1 MRRTLTTFATLVY
14 IAVLGVQV
22 HAVSWKTY
30 TDSRQINSL
39 LEYEGEVWAATSGG
53 VLRFTVDGGSL
64 AKYTNSEGLGD
75 NEINTGVAAGG
86 YIWFGSETGKLSRF
100 NPQDGQWRIFLLLD
114 RDGNGIMINDMAVSG
129 EFLWLATDIG
139 ISKFDMFRN
148 DGEIKE
154 TYRRLGS
161 FTVETPVISICIH
174 DETVIA
180 ACDEGIAFAN
190 VNDPFLQDYT
200 HWVSATEDA
209 SLGYPEADIA
219 VAYAFNSEYM
229 VGTSSGLYTLMETDS
244 LFVWQPVGLSDE
256 SIRQLDI
263 SNGTLLVTTEAGIY
277 SYDGNT
283 FTPYDL
289 TGLPE
294 VIIRATLSVDGGI
307 VIGTMESGV
316 FVEAAGWQNLQ
327 VPGPASNAI
336 VDIGADSKGTIWTVV
351 KEPFASS
358 FDGDTWLHHEL
369 PFSEG
374 SQWALQ
380 VDRDDGVWIA
390 TWQNGALRIH
400 GDSLVKYGRENS
412 SLQGIEVNQ
421 SYIVLKDLDIDAFG
435 RIWFPCYLGYPM
447 RPVSFFDPSV
457 EQWDYYTDQEGLEEN
472 DIQSIHVAGNDL
484 WTGYE
489 NSGLV
494 KTYFGPDPFDHTDVE
509 SQRFTTQD
517 FLPSNNIRV
526 LASTV
531 KTGDGDSR
539 DTTIWIGT
547 NAGLA
552 RYEYSYGL
560 IFRTELPVGTGP
572 QVNAIEVDS
581 RNNLWI
587 GTSNGLALFF
597 ADGSGFEVFTTAN
610 SAIAGN
616 EITSLFLD
624 EDNFLWVGTSSGLSR
639 LDYDFGEI
647 TVVVEDVIA
656 HPNPFIIPD
665 HTKVFFNYDGEA
677 DVSIFTLAGELVT
690 KTSNSEGWDGRN
702 ESGQLVASGMYFFY
716 MSTPDGESHTGK
728 IAFIRE

>member
-1 MRRTLTTFATLVY
+1 L
-14 IAVLGVQV
+14 
-22 HAVSWKTY
+22 
-30 TDSRQINSL
+30 
-39 LEYEGEVWAATSGG
+39 
-53 VLRFTVDGGSL
+53 
-64 AKYTNSEGLGD
+64 
-75 NEINTGVAAGG
+75 
-86 YIWFGSETGKLSRF
+86 
-100 NPQDGQWRIFLLLD
+100 
-114 RDGNGIMINDMAVSG
+114 
-129 EFLWLATDIG
+129 
-139 ISKFDMFRN
+139 
-148 DGEIKE
+148 
-154 TYRRLGS
+154 
-161 FTVETPVISICIH
+161 
-174 DETVIA
+174 
-180 ACDEGIAFAN
+180 
-190 VNDPFLQDYT
+190 
-200 HWVSATEDA
+200 
-209 SLGYPEADIA
+209 
-219 VAYAFNSEYM
+219 YA
-229 VGTSSGLYTLMETDS
+229 LMEMDS
-244 LFVWQPVGLSDE
+244 QFVWQPAGLSDE
-256 SIRQLDI
+256 SIRQFGT
-263 SNGTLLVTTEAGIY
+263 SNGTLLVTTETGIY
-277 SYDGNT
+277 SYDGST
-283 FTPYDL
+283 FTPHDL

-294 VIIRATLSVDGGI
+294 VSIRVSLAVNGGI

-351 KEPFASS
+351 KEPFSSS

-380 VDRDDGVWIA
+380 VDKDDGVWIA
-390 TWQNGALRIH
+390 TWQNGALRIN
-400 GDSLVKYGRENS
+400 GDSLVKYGKENS
-412 SLQGIEVNQ
+412 SLQGIENNQ
-421 SYIVLKDLDIDAFG
+421 YYIVLRDLDIDAFG

-457 EQWDYYTDQEGLEEN
+457 EQWDYYTDQDGLEEN
-472 DIQSIHVAGNDL
+472 DIQSIHVVGNDL
-484 WTGYE
+484 WTGYV

-494 KTYFGPDPFDHTDVE
+494 MTYLGPDPFDHSDME
-509 SQRFTTQD
+509 SRRFTTQD
-517 FLPSNNIRV
+517 FLPSDNIRV

-531 KTGDGDSR
+531 KTGSGDSR

-560 IFRTELPVGTGP
+560 IFRTELPVGVGP

-624 EDNFLWVGTSSGLSR
+624 EDSFLWVGTSSGLSR
-639 LDYDFGEI
+639 LDYDFGEV
-647 TVVVEDVIA
+647 TEVVEDVIA

-665 HTKVFFNYDGEA
+665 HGKVFFNYDGEA
-677 DVSIFTLAGELVT
+677 DVSILTLAGELVR

-702 ESGQLVASGMYFFY
+702 DSGQLVASGMYFFY
-716 MSTPDGESHTGK
+716 VSTPDGASHTGK
-728 IAFIRE
+728 IAFIRR

>member
-1 MRRTLTTFATLVY
+1 MRWILTTFVTLGY
-14 IAVLGVQV
+14 FALIGVQV
-22 HAVSWKTY
+22 HAISWKTFS
-30 TDSRQINSL
+30 DSRQVNSL
-39 LEYEGEVWAATSGG
+39 LEYDGEVWATTSGG
-53 VLRFTVDGGSL
+53 VLRFTVDGDSL
-64 AKYTNSEGLGD
+64 RKYTNSEGLGD

-86 YIWFGSETGKLSRF
+86 YIWFGAETGKLSRF
-100 NPQDGQWRIFLLLD
+100 DPQDRQWRIFLLLD
-114 RDGNGIMINDMAVSG
+114 RDGNGITINDMAVSG
-129 EFLWLATDIG
+129 DYLWLATDIG

-161 FTVETPVISICIH
+161 FTVETPVISVRIH
-174 DETVIA
+174 GETVIA
-180 ACDEGIAFAN
+180 ASDEGIAFAN

-209 SLGYPEADIA
+209 SLGYPEADIS
-219 VAYAFNSEYM
+219 VATAFDGEYF
-229 VGTSSGLYTLMETDS
+229 VGTSSGLYTLIETDS
-244 LFVWQPVGLSDE
+244 LFVWEPVGLPDE

-263 SNGTLLVTTEAGIY
+263 SDGTLLVTTEAGVY

-283 FTPYDL
+283 FTPHDL

-294 VIIRATLSVDGGI
+294 VSIRASLSVDGDI

-336 VDIGADSKGTIWTVV
+336 VDIEADSKGTIWMVV

-369 PFSEG
+369 PVSEG
-374 SQWALQ
+374 GQWALK
-380 VDRDDGVWIA
+380 VDGDDGVWIA
-390 TWQNGALRIH
+390 TYENGALRIH
-400 GDSLVKYGRENS
+400 GDSLVKFGKDNS
-412 SLQGIEVNQ
+412 SLQGIENNQ
-421 SYIVLKDLDIDAFG
+421 YYIVLLDLDIDVLG

-457 EQWDYYTDQEGLEEN
+457 DQWDYYTDEEGLEVN
-472 DIQSIHVAGNDL
+472 DIQSIHVVGNDL
-484 WTGYE
+484 WTGYQ
-489 NSGLV
+489 NSGMM
-494 KTYFGPDPFDHTDVE
+494 KTYFGPDPFDHSDVE
-509 SQRFTTQD
+509 SRRFTTQD
-517 FLPSNNIRV
+517 FLPSDNIRV

-531 KTGDGDSR
+531 KTGTGDSR

-572 QVNAIEVDS
+572 QVNAIEVDP

-587 GTSNGLALFF
+587 GTSSGLALFF
-597 ADGSGFEVFTTAN
+597 ADGSGFEVFTTTN

-616 EITSLFLD
+616 DVTSLFLD

-639 LDYDFGEI
+639 LDYDFGEV
-647 TVVVEDVIA
+647 TEVVDDVIA

-665 HTKVFFNYDGEA
+665 HSKVFLNYDGEA
-677 DVSIFTLAGELVT
+677 DISIFTIAGELVR

-702 ESGQLVASGMYFFY
+702 ESGQLVASGMYLFY
-716 MSTPDGESHTGK
+716 LSTPDGESHTGK
-728 IAFIRE
+728 IAFIRR